1 MRTLSVSINEVDFV
15 KLGIKKAKISFSEL
29 KEKLSI
35 EYAGEAL
42 QKCQKIAEET
52 GLSEMTMDEI
62 DAEIQA
68 VRNETKNR
76 T

>member
-1 MRTLSVSINEVDFV
+1 MKTLSVSINDTDFARPGF
-15 KLGIKKAKISFSEL
+15 KDAKISFPEL

-35 EYAGEAL
+35 EYAREAM

-52 GLSEMTMDEI
+52 GLSKITIDEI
-62 DAEIQA
+62 DAEIRA
-68 VRNETKNR
+68 VRNEAKNR